1 MQDTPTPTADAGTPD
16 SPAVGSGP
24 LLARLDERPNVPVWK
39 SYVWHK
45 DACFFVSTIERTFDT
60 YCGSTRGHETIV
72 WAYDWEKSERGELLH
87 QGGSIFDH
95 QQICRCLIAEGL
107 FPDED
112 DERTKRFCR

>member
-1 MQDTPTPTADAGTPD
+1 MKNQNTPESTA
-16 SPAVGSGP
+16 AVGVGSDAW
-24 LLARLDERPNVPVWK
+24 LAPKNERPNVPVWK

-45 DACFFVSTIERTFDT
+45 DKCFFVSTIERTYDT
-60 YCGSTRGHETIV
+60 YAGSTRGSETLV
-72 WAYDWEKSERGELLH
+72 WEYDWQKAERGKMLH
-87 QGGSIFDH
+87 QAGNVHDH